1 MQPAFSWKST
11 GAPHLMTKHRT
22 NENAQVATLEIMK
35 QVVAASPF
43 NGLTQ
48 SDVTACA
55 DGFAEIQMPFDQ
67 RLSQH
72 HGFLHGGL
80 VGFLADTAMSWAAAS
95 VAGDVLTA
103 EFRVHLLSPGK
114 GERFIGRGHVIKA
127 GRRQIVTR
135 SNVFAVNGN
144 QEKLIATATGTIMP
158 VPKGN

>member
-1 MQPAFSWKST
+1 MSDRP
-11 GAPHLMTKHRT
+11 
-22 NENAQVATLEIMK
+22 VATLEIMK

-43 NGLTQ
+43 NGLTK
-48 SDVTACA
+48 SDVTACK
-55 DGFAEIQMPFDQ
+55 DGFAEITMPFDNQ
-67 RLSQH
+67 FRQH

-103 EFRVHLLSPGK
+103 EFRVHLLAPGT
-114 GERFIGRGHVIKA
+114 GDRFVGRGHVIKA

-135 SNVFAVNGN
+135 ADVFSIQDK

-158 VPKGN
+158 TDRS